1 MTAIG
6 PTVDRPRTLH
16 VEHCMGTV
24 FTIDI
29 RDPGSWDAA
38 VAEVVAW
45 LHRVDAVFSTYKVD
59 SDISRLRRGEIDLA
73 DCDADVAAVLDLCV
87 AVEAETN
94 GYFTA
99 SWDGSV
105 DPTGLVKGWA
115 IERASEILR
124 RHGSSNH
131 SVNGGGDIQ
140 LAGESAPGAPW
151 RVGIIDPLD
160 RARFLTVV
168 TGRDFAVAT
177 SGTAERGEHIVDP
190 LRATCPAELAS
201 VTVVGPSLTRADAYA
216 TAAFAMGPEAPAW
229 LESVPGHDGLV
240 VFAGGGTTDTSGFA
254 RYEVP
259 ESFVQSEEDP
269 STLGSAPNQQAR
281 SSS

>member
-1 MTAIG
+1 MAALPGI
-6 PTVDRPRTLH
+6 RPRTVH

-24 FTIDI
+24 FSIDI
-29 RDPGSWDAA
+29 RDPGPWDEAITQVTA
-38 VAEVVAW
+38 F
-45 LHRVDAVFSTYKVD
+45 LHRADALFSTYRPGSELMRV
-59 SDISRLRRGEIDLA
+59 RRAELALA
-73 DCDADVAAVLDLCV
+73 DADPSLAEVLGL
-87 AVEAETN
+87 ARQLEQETG
-94 GYFTA
+94 GYFST
-99 SWDGSV
+99 SWGGSL

-160 RARFLTVV
+160 RARVLTVV